1 MNAYIVKIR
10 NIVFRTLLLF
20 CVCPVVLNAQD
31 NANRNLRVIFIDHEP
46 STPSSTIIAHIRK
59 LRAQAL
65 ENDHAL
71 IFYMPNDQNPF
82 VSLVN
87 IPDPQ
92 GERDSQEAFDRI
104 CEALN
109 LPSHN
114 KEPWFDRKT
123 FANLVLKDFPIL
135 DDKANLTFASVRMEF
150 YLTSEFWKLG
160 YNESIIAP
168 LFFSMNVPELL
179 KKEFNFDVYIN
190 PEDAPVYPAGQ
201 PFGKKNLGG
210 INKYVSLFEYD
221 F

>member
-1 MNAYIVKIR
+1 MLLFICPLAMNAQS
-10 NIVFRTLLLF
+10 
-20 CVCPVVLNAQD
+20 NAD
-31 NANRNLRVIFIDHEP
+31 RNLRIIFIDHEP
-46 STPSSTIIAHIRK
+46 STPSSKIIAHIRR

-65 ENDHAL
+65 ENDNAL

-87 IPDPQ
+87 LKDPE
-92 GERDSQEAFDRI
+92 GVRDTQEAFDRI

-114 KEPWFDRKT
+114 KEPWYDRKT
-123 FANLVLKDFPIL
+123 FTNLILNDFPIL
-135 DDKANLTFASVRMEF
+135 DNNHNLNFAAVRMEF

-168 LFFSMNVPELL
+168 IFFSMNVQELL
-179 KKEFNFDVYIN
+179 QKEFNFDVYIN
-190 PEDAPVYPAGQ
+190 PDDAPSYPEKQ
-201 PFGKKNLGG
+201 PFGKKNLGD
-210 INKYVSLFEYD
+210 INKYVSLYEYD